1 MSDGIFL
8 WGAKSQAR
16 IVAAELTRAG
26 TPPDVL
32 FDSMLAEPDFATS
45 ARFCNTVEALAE
57 ILPRCHAF
65 VVCIGGAHGAQRAAL
80 SRRLQGDWGLHP
92 LSVISPLATRDAEA
106 CIGEGVQIM
115 ARAYI
120 GIGTQVGDFS
130 LINTN
135 ATIDH
140 ECVLGAGVH
149 VMGEAAI
156 AGRVT
161 IGDYTTIG
169 TNATIL
175 PDLTIG
181 RGAQIGAGAL
191 VRCNVAE
198 NEVVVGNPARLL
210 RTQPPVTDVSL
221 LDQAL
226 MRRR

>member
-16 IVAAELTRAG
+16 IVAAALTRTG

-32 FDSMLAEPDFATS
+32 FDSLLDAPDFVTP

-57 ILPRCHAF
+57 NLSRCRAF
-65 VVCIGGAHGAQRAAL
+65 VVCIGGASGAQRVAL
-80 SRRLQGDWGLHP
+80 SRRLQGDWGLSP
-92 LSVISPLATRDAEA
+92 LSVLSPLADKDPEA
-106 CIGEGVQIM
+106 HLGVGVQIM

-120 GIGTQVGDFS
+120 GLGTQVGDFS

-149 VMGEAAI
+149 VMGAAAI

-161 IGDYTTIG
+161 IGDHATIG

-175 PDLTIG
+175 PNLSIG

-191 VRCNVAE
+191 VRHNVAE

-210 RTQPPVTDVSL
+210 RKDPPVTDVSL

-226 MRRR
+226 LRRK

>member
-16 IVAAELTRAG
+16 IVAAELARVG
-26 TPPDVL
+26 TPPDVI
-32 FDSMLAEPDFATS
+32 FDSMLAKPDFATS
-45 ARFCNTVEALAE
+45 ARFCNTVDALAE
-57 ILPRCHAF
+57 VLPLCRAF
-65 VVCIGGAHGAQRAAL
+65 IVCIGGAHGAQRSAV

-92 LSVISPLATRDAEA
+92 LSIVSPLAAIDAET

-120 GIGTQVGDFS
+120 GLGTQVGDFS

-135 ATIDH
+135 ATVDH
-140 ECVLGAGVH
+140 ESVLGVGVH
-149 VMGEAAI
+149 VMGAAAI

-161 IGDYTTIG
+161 IGDYATIG

-191 VRCNVAE
+191 VHRNVAE
-198 NEVVVGNPARLL
+198 NEVVVGNPARPL
-210 RTQPPVTDVSL
+210 RTQSPVTDVSL

-226 MRRR
+226 VRRK